1 RRATKPLTTDCR
13 PPDSVGGNAVGGW
26 VVEDVDDVADVEDVV
41 EVSGA
46 STVVVVLAG
55 AVVVVAGRAT
65 GAPARPQLT
74 ASTSTTT
81 APRAITPCD
90 GTLAVDMR
98 MYGRPDPE
106 ELKDAGISK
115 GTLIRAWTFARPYR
129 SMLVLYLVTIIAGTV
144 VGVLPPLVFKSLIDN
159 AIHNK
164 NERLLYFLVAVA
176 AGLTLA
182 QTAIGLINRWFS
194 SRIGEGLIFDL
205 RTALYEH

>member
-1 RRATKPLTTDCR
+1 MTRSALTLARAPVCRSTTTMPYGGERPATKPLTTACK

-90 GTLAVDMR
+90 GT
-98 MYGRPDPE
+98 
-106 ELKDAGISK
+106 
-115 GTLIRAWTFARPYR
+115 
-129 SMLVLYLVTIIAGTV
+129 
-144 VGVLPPLVFKSLIDN
+144 
-159 AIHNK
+159 
-164 NERLLYFLVAVA
+164 
-176 AGLTLA
+176 
-182 QTAIGLINRWFS
+182 
-194 SRIGEGLIFDL
+194 
-205 RTALYEH
+205 